1 MLQNSRY
8 ADRVLLHNKAYRSN
22 SRSISVLPIAC
33 YLKFLCCLCD
43 NIIAQAGMSNYRLRR
58 TIQGMV
64 KCFLLSFL
72 HEHLYP
78 KGEKR

>member
-8 ADRVLLHNKAYRSN
+8 ANRVLLHNKAYRSN

-43 NIIAQAGMSNYRLRR
+43 NIIAQAGMSNNPGYGKVLFAKLFARAPVPE
-58 TIQGMV
+58 G
-64 KCFLLSFL
+64 
-72 HEHLYP
+72 
-78 KGEKR
+78 